1 MGLRPDNVC
10 VRNSDAQVDDSGMEN
25 GATQTI
31 NDLFLTL
38 YEMGFEER
46 QVQAALQAGIL
57 NVQDAAEWLLQGGE
71 CTTRQQESVSLTAGA
86 VSAFNPP
93 LVGRAHSSVVSQRG
107 NTSSS
112 VEPQQAL
119 SLSRRN
125 HNLKEFEEQQRERDA
140 RQIKAERQKKQ
151 KDHELAL
158 KRIADDRENLKAK
171 LLPTCQP
178 DPPPQSQR
186 FGDKL
191 QTAAGKHCILV
202 IRLPSGDSLRE
213 RFREEDTLQSVKE
226 YITQQCPELLSISL
240 LQGFPKRHFT
250 DSELVS
256 TLADLGLSPTATLCV
271 RNEQCLATASSGLL
285 LDTHMLRMPSGDIVV
300 PEQQAGASASQLCLQ
315 SQHSTPRTWGR
326 GELLG
331 YRVIDSPPSSNMD
344 EPPSAP
350 GHRIQSDV
358 REGGM
363 GELME
368 SPSRSRSAHSWGR
381 GRRLAAAGNSS
392 HPNEEKPVGDVAE
405 REAEILIPQHLLI
418 PPAFDPELIFR
429 QNGNRI
435 RSGFEPRYQ
444 WPLQGNRLREGREE
458 PAVRKSQEQ
467 QDLPSVLAQAAL
479 DRLNKAAERQSH
491 HSPLSSQKKLCRA
504 TPVPSLFSL
513 AIGSAVVLMAV
524 PSMQYSRS
532 LASLTPELAE
542 HLLHYM
548 INERLLR
555 PKSFEIF
562 FGCQIQKLVLDCYP
576 YTTNELLRKLRAF
589 HSLKHLSLSSCSLIT
604 DSGLEVFTSLQRL
617 QYLNLAVC
625 VKLTDNCL
633 CSIKGLRCLSHLVLD
648 QTKVS
653 DSGVMDYLGDA
664 PTSLVHLSL
673 NQTGV
678 SDRVLAVLPSAVPQL
693 RYLSIKHTK
702 VCDVSALKDLP
713 SLQTLHL
720 DNTSI
725 SESSLQ
731 ALGSHSTLSSL
742 SVSGLLSLGGD
753 VTLQMISGLKLIHL
767 KLPDRH
773 SVSDHGLRFLSHLDR
788 LLELDLTDYTHIT
801 DEGVSHL
808 GRLLRL
814 TKLSLSNTLLTD
826 AGLVH
831 LQPLLHLEELC
842 LDRTS
847 VGSRAVAHCI
857 RNLPHLQ
864 VLSLASTSIGDT
876 VVTQGLRHCLQLLK
890 VNLSQ
895 TRITDRGLKNLK
907 QTKVVQVNLDRT
919 GVTLS
924 GVSALLAECP
934 RITSIRANNL
944 HALPLDQASDEEMVA
959 ED

>member
-1 MGLRPDNVC
+1 MSLRPDNVC
-10 VRNSDAQVDDSGMEN
+10 VRNSDAQLDDSDMEN

-71 CTTRQQESVSLTAGA
+71 RATRQQESVALTAGA

-93 LVGRAHSSVVSQRG
+93 LIQRG
-107 NTSSS
+107 TASSS
-112 VEPQQAL
+112 VKPQQAL

-140 RQIKAERQKKQ
+140 RQIKAERRKKQ

-186 FGDKL
+186 LGDKL
-191 QTAAGKHCILV
+191 QTAAGKHCLLV

-250 DSELVS
+250 DSELIS

-271 RNEQCLATASSGLL
+271 RNEQCVSTASPGLPL
-285 LDTHMLRMPSGDIVV
+285 GAHTLRMPSGDIVV
-300 PEQQAGASASQLCLQ
+300 PEQQAGASASQLRLQ
-315 SQHSTPRTWGR
+315 SQPSTPRTWGR

-331 YRVIDSPPSSNMD
+331 YRMIDSLPSSNMD
-344 EPPSAP
+344 KPPSVP
-350 GHRIQSDV
+350 GHRIQPDV

-363 GELME
+363 RELME
-368 SPSRSRSAHSWGR
+368 SPSRSRSAHSW
-381 GRRLAAAGNSS
+381 
-392 HPNEEKPVGDVAE
+392 
-405 REAEILIPQHLLI
+405 
-418 PPAFDPELIFR
+418 AFDPELIFR

-458 PAVRKSQEQ
+458 PAVQKGQEQ
-467 QDLPSVLAQAAL
+467 RDLPSVLAQAAL

-513 AIGSAVVLMAV
+513 AIGSAVVLMAA

-532 LASLTPELAE
+532 LACLTPELAE

-617 QYLNLAVC
+617 QYLNLAAC

-664 PTSLVHLSL
+664 PASLVHLSL

-678 SDRVLAVLPSAVPQL
+678 SDRVLIVLPSAVPQL

-742 SVSGLLSLGGD
+742 SVSGLQSLSGD

-773 SVSDHGLRFLSHLDR
+773 SVSDRGLRFLSHLDQ
-788 LLELDLTDYTHIT
+788 LLELDLTDYTHVT

-831 LQPLLHLEELC
+831 LQPLMYLEELC

-847 VGSRAVAHCI
+847 VGSRAVAHCV

-864 VLSLASTSIGDT
+864 ALSLASTRIGDT

-895 TRITDRGLKNLK
+895 TRITDRGLKNLR

-924 GVSALLAECP
+924 GISALLADCP